1 MCSNQASATTAVNI
15 LIMQLSCSIT
25 VPCGSKVAAGA
36 TTEVIRM
43 LSAEMPTSVASAGD
57 SYTVTELQRSIVT
70 TQQYAS
76 AVVILNAYVIN
87 ALCDSLK

>member
-1 MCSNQASATTAVNI
+1 MKC
-15 LIMQLSCSIT
+15 LL
-25 VPCGSKVAAGA
+25 
-36 TTEVIRM
+36 
-43 LSAEMPTSVASAGD
+43 SVASTGD
-57 SYTVTELQRSIVT
+57 SYTVTELQRSKVT